1 MTMGSVAFVLG
12 LVLVCVG
19 PSPQPGGGFEQA
31 TIITRHIRM
40 VVDATV
46 SGIEGRVIIRP
57 VRSVER
63 RGVANQRPYQAKI
76 TVLDGAGREV
86 VAVESDAEGR
96 FRVLLPRGSYVLRP
110 ESPGTYPRAAP
121 QRVEVRRDNMTRVEI
136 VYDSGM
142 R

>member
-1 MTMGSVAFVLG
+1 MGSLAFVLG
-12 LVLVCVG
+12 WMLVCVG
-19 PSPQPGGGFEQA
+19 LSPQTGEGFEPA
-31 TIITRHIRM
+31 TTTTRNIQM

-63 RGVANQRPYQAKI
+63 RGVVNQRPYQAKI

-86 VAVESDAEGR
+86 AAVESDAEGQ
-96 FRVLLPRGSYVLRP
+96 FRVPLPQGSYVLRP

-121 QRVEVRRDNMTRVEI
+121 QRVEVQRNGMTRVDI